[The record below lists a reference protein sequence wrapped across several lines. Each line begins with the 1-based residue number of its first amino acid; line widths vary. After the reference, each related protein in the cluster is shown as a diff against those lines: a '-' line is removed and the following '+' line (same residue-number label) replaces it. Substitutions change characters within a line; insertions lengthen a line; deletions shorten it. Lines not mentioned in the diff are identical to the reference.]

1 MKPIFRC
8 LFAIVAL
15 FPLGLVAQ
23 SPVGSW
29 KMSVPGQ
36 DGKMVPLKV
45 DISADGTYAV
55 DYMADGTVENK
66 GKYTVEGEKM
76 TIQDTEGSD
85 CTEKGVYTYKVEGN
99 TLTMTRVS
107 DACADRGGPEGV
119 MKMER
124 G

>member
-1 MKPIFRC
+1 MKGFYH
-8 LFAIVAL
+8 LFLAAIAML
-15 FPLGLVAQ
+15 PFGLMAQ

-29 KMSVPGQ
+29 KMSVP
-36 DGKMVPLKV
+36 DENGKMTPLKV

-55 DYMADGTVENK
+55 DFGADGTVENK

-85 CTEKGVYTYKVEGN
+85 CTAQGVYTLKIEGD

-107 DACADRGGPEGV
+107 DGCDGRGGPDGV
-119 MKMER
+119 MTMQR